1 MAATT
6 AAAAVV
12 AATPA
17 AGEPTVY
24 VPPRVTTPADRA
36 PVAPPPYRA
45 TDHRDDRQP
54 WWMWLLAVL
63 GVILL
68 GAIGFLG
75 VQLLAGPTP
84 SPSQTVGVTVPN
96 CDDVPLATLRS
107 QADDIDLT
115 LSEDEEASQDVE
127 EGRVI
132 RCEPESGQRVEAGS
146 TLVAVVSTG
155 PGDVA
160 VPRLRGQTEQQA
172 RDTLASFELAVGSIE
187 REPDAS
193 VPDGSVIR
201 SNPAEGVDVAAGS
214 QVDLVISTGP
224 TPSPTPS
231 PTPVPTPTPTPV
243 PTPAPTPVPTP
254 TPTPTP

>member
-1 MAATT
+1 
-6 AAAAVV
+6 
-12 AATPA
+12 
-17 AGEPTVY
+17 
-24 VPPRVTTPADRA
+24 
-36 PVAPPPYRA
+36 
-45 TDHRDDRQP
+45 
-54 WWMWLLAVL
+54 
-63 GVILL
+63 
-68 GAIGFLG
+68 
-75 VQLLAGPTP
+75 
-84 SPSQTVGVTVPN
+84 
-96 CDDVPLATLRS
+96 VPLTTLRS
-107 QADDIDLT
+107 QAEDANLT
-115 LSEDEEASQDVE
+115 LREDEEASEDVD

-132 RCEPESGQRVEAGS
+132 RCDPESGQRVEEGS
-146 TLVAVVSTG
+146 TLVAVVSSG
-155 PGDVA
+155 PGEVA

-187 REPDAS
+187 REPDPS

-254 TPTPTP
+254 TPSPTP